1 MIVTAYRGPDTERA
15 EMTVHVVGAWQWFA
29 AAMLGRKAPLALC
42 GLRLTGDRDQVD
54 AALIDEPMCSSCV
67 HVVKQVLKRRRW
79 R

>member
-1 MIVTAYRGPDTERA
+1 MIVTAYRGPNTGPVEEA
-15 EMTVHVVGAWQWFA
+15 VHVVGGWQWFA

-54 AALIDEPMCSSCV
+54 VALIDEPMCSSCIHEV
-67 HVVKQVLKRRRW
+67 AQALKRRWW